1 MAMCEDGD
9 SFFLE
14 VDVKYNGES
23 VSGCYEDSAGTR
35 NSITRYSMDG
45 ETDET
50 DTLLV
55 YATESIGATV
65 SRGHTIHS
73 KWIHSWLNYIK

>member
-1 MAMCEDGD
+1 MIAYAGTTCGCDDTPDPTPAPVTPSVTATCEDGD

-45 ETDET
+45 E
-50 DTLLV
+50 LSL
-55 YATESIGATV
+55 
-65 SRGHTIHS
+65 IH
-73 KWIHSWLNYIK
+73 I

>member
-14 VDVKYNGES
+14 VDLKYGGES
-23 VSGCYEDSAGTR
+23 VSGCYQDSGGII
-35 NSITRYSMDG
+35 NSMTRYSMDG

-55 YATESIGATV
+55 YATDLLDAESV

-73 KWIHSWLNYIK
+73 K